1 MLNRVTAALVI
12 YSAPAFA
19 QDRPP
24 LLPEPV
30 ITALASELSGDRA
43 HATIVEISKHHR
55 TRGSRPFRAAANYIV
70 AKAREAGL
78 EEARVE
84 EFPADGKIFYGTQRS
99 RPPWDA
105 EFAELW
111 EMRREG
117 NEWKRRE
124 FVTSWA
130 KQPMSLAQ
138 DSESGD
144 VRAELVDVGAGT
156 SDSSYAGKD
165 VRGKLILTSSQPGA
179 VVPLGVAKHGAAG
192 IVSYAQN
199 QRTAWWGEN
208 VDLVRW
214 GHLETFEPTK
224 TFGFMISPRVAKA
237 FRDRLARHERVMLH
251 AVVRAG
257 QRPGN
262 TEIAT
267 AMIRGADPRLSQ
279 EEIVYS
285 CHLDHP
291 SPGANDNASGCAVNL
306 EVAIT
311 LAKLIRSGRI
321 PRPTRTIRFIWPPE
335 IEGTVTILNAKPE
348 WAKRVKAVVH
358 MDMVGGG
365 PETKAVFHVSAGPA
379 SLPSFVYDVAH
390 SFGAFVNDQTYRYA
404 ATGSAKYPFVAEKGG
419 KDPLR
424 AELDEFDMGSDHQV
438 YSEGSWRIPAIYLH
452 DWPDRYIHTTW
463 DTPERIDPTKLERAA
478 FIGAAS
484 GYFLASVWNELRPE
498 VRHAVEAGA
507 LRRAARMHERLD
519 GLSPGE
525 AENLRRYNQHYEATV
540 AYTAGLSTPRDIGRG
555 MTVLEEPPM
564 SVILRPLQGDSAL
577 RFIRN
582 QRLKGPMSVFGY
594 DYLTDKLGAERAR
607 ALNLFSYQG
616 LRGSGGE
623 YAYEVLNLV
632 GTRRRAIDIRND
644 VSAIYGPVPLELVV
658 EYLRALE
665 SIGVVKQFK

>member
-1 MLNRVTAALVI
+1 MTPVLLKCVAAALVI
-12 YSAPAFA
+12 FAGPAFA

-30 ITALASELSGDRA
+30 VASIASELSGDRA
-43 HATIVEISKHHR
+43 HAAIVEISKHHR
-55 TRGSRPFRAAANYIV
+55 TRGSRPFRAAADYIV

-124 FVTSWA
+124 LVTSWA

-144 VRAELVDVGAGT
+144 VTAELVDVGAGT
-156 SDSSYAGKD
+156 SDSNYVGKD

-179 VVPLGVAKHGAAG
+179 VVPLGVAKLGAAG

-208 VDLVRW
+208 TDLVRW

-224 TFGFMISPRVAKA
+224 TFGFMISPRLAKG
-237 FRDRLARHERVMLH
+237 FRDKLAGGERVMLR

-267 AMIRGADPRLSQ
+267 AMIRGGDRQRAQ
-279 EEIVYS
+279 EEIVFS

-291 SPGANDNASGCAVNL
+291 NPGANDNASGCAANL
-306 EVAIT
+306 EVAVT
-311 LAKLIRSGRI
+311 LAKLIKDGRI
-321 PRPTRTIRFIWPPE
+321 PRPARTIRFIWPPE
-335 IEGTVTILNAKPE
+335 IEGTVTILNAKPD

-379 SLPSFVYDVAH
+379 SLPSFVYDVAQ
-390 SFGAFVNDQTYRYA
+390 SFGAFVNEQSYRYA
-404 ATGSAKYPFVAEKGG
+404 ATGVAKYPFVADKGG

-438 YSEGSWRIPAIYLH
+438 YSDASWGIPAIYLH

-463 DTPERIDPTKLERAA
+463 DTPNRIDPTKLERAA

-484 GYFLASVWNELRPE
+484 GYFLSTMGNNDVQQVKRAI
-498 VRHAVEAGA
+498 EAGT
-507 LRRAARMHERLD
+507 LRRSARMQQRLA
-519 GLSPGE
+519 GLPEPE
-525 AENLRRYNQHYEATV
+525 AENLRRFNGYYEAAV
-540 AYTAGLSTPRDIGRG
+540 ASSLESFATPSR
-555 MTVLEEPPM
+555 PPALM
-564 SVILRPLQGDSAL
+564 HLPRTTPGPVTGDSAL
-577 RFIRN
+577 MFSRI
-582 QRLKGPMSVFGY
+582 QLLGPMSVFGY

-607 ALNLFSYQG
+607 GLRLLRYIG
-616 LRGSGGE
+616 LRGSGGD
-623 YAYEVLNLV
+623 YAYEVLNHA
-632 GTRRRAIDIRND
+632 RYPRRAIDIRND
-644 VSAIYGPVPLELVV
+644 VSAIYGPVPLDIVV

-665 SIGVVKQFK
+665 TIGVVRLMR